1 MIQGSTVIQMQL
13 ARETIASHLTRET
26 TRRFDVAMH
35 GAVLTSAP
43 SMTEL
48 RAAVCVCAA
57 VLREAEIGPVQMVL
71 AMKVCA
77 IDSAKR
83 FDPTDKIF
91 PATTVEL
98 LLDQIVK
105 WAIIEYYRTVS

>member
-1 MIQGSTVIQMQL
+1 MQI

-26 TRRFDVAMH
+26 TRRFDVALH
-35 GAVLTSAP
+35 AAVLTSVP

-48 RAAVCVCAA
+48 RAAVCVCAG
-57 VLREAEIGPVQMVL
+57 VLRGAEIGPVQMVL

-83 FDPTDKIF
+83 FDPTDKDY
-91 PATTVEL
+91 PATTVDL